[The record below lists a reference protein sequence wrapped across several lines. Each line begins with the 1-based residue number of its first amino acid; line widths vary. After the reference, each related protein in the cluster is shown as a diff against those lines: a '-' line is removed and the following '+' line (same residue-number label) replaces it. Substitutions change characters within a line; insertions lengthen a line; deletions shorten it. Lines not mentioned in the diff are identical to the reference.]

1 MDSTPTTGNAP
12 KFFHLR
18 VQWHTVRKRAR
29 ESERSSRFARVSK
42 KDMFFFDAAKGERS
56 GPLAGEKM

>member
-1 MDSTPTTGNAP
+1 VDSTPTGGNAS

-18 VQWHTVRKRAR
+18 VQWHTVRKRVR

-42 KDMFFFDAAKGERS
+42 KDMFFYGAAREERS
-56 GPLAGEKM
+56 GQLAGEKT

>member
-1 MDSTPTTGNAP
+1 MDSTSTAGNAP
-12 KFFHLR
+12 KLLRLR

-42 KDMFFFDAAKGERS
+42 KGMFFFDAARGERY
-56 GPLAGEKM
+56 GQLAGEKM